1 MASTP
6 YNFRLNQ
13 ESDKHLI
20 DMLEN
25 ASNKSELIKNALFH
39 YFIHIAKGEIID
51 RELPIG
57 WGWDTFS
64 NLIPPPMITT
74 LPQNQSKDSSNINE
88 YENVNE
94 DIDDEE
100 YEYEE
105 VDEEE
110 YEYEEEYSNVNVDI
124 EV

>member
-25 ASNKSELIKNALFH
+25 SSSKSELIKNALFH

-64 NLIPPPMITT
+64 NLTPPSISSTLSKNSDTDNHITC
-74 LPQNQSKDSSNINE
+74 NSKNDDE
-88 YENVNE
+88 DYEDDE
-94 DIDDEE
+94 DDYDYEDDEDDEE
-100 YEYEE
+100 YG
-105 VDEEE
+105 
-110 YEYEEEYSNVNVDI
+110 NVNVEI
-124 EV
+124 EI